1 MKKNFQNKN
10 NNEFSKFKNNSSSKT
25 NIPLNQGNEKIENLL
40 HKNKEQKG
48 FDIDNNNNDNC
59 NKENTKDILIS
70 LNKNSTKKVANVKD
84 KDKFR
89 LLIRRKEIYD
99 SFDDEEYKEEDIDFY
114 LDPDS
119 WYIRIFDFF
128 LLFSSMVYF
137 IFVPYFLS
145 RNYFIIKDNKIWK
158 IILFIIDIIYII
170 DFLTNFFRSYKNF
183 DENHIRKTKKIFTHY
198 LRTWLIFDLIEAIPY
213 FSIIKYLEK
222 IVNEDQFG
230 NKFIEYRTINPK
242 LYVILLIKVIK
253 VYKIF
258 YSNSYSNGTVSF
270 FSEIFR
276 KNEFLDDHGGFIVIF
291 FITLILINMTTCL
304 FIFLGINAYPGWII
318 KLNIQDEGYL
328 YIYLVSVYFI
338 IVTITTVGYGDITGQ
353 DYLEIIFQ
361 IFLLIIGTIAY
372 SFTISYISNY
382 IIKSNKKSMT
392 FEKHL
397 EILQEIKLHHP
408 EMKNSLYN
416 EVLRNIYNE
425 QLYEKKDKH
434 LLIDC
439 LPYSLKNKLISEMY
453 KPIIRNFV
461 FFKDID
467 NSDFIAK
474 VVTSL
479 KPLITIKG
487 DIVIQEGDYIKE
499 IIFVKKGVIGLN
511 ISIDLNEPDLS
522 LKKYLCGN
530 KIGKFDIS
538 YMKSNYGT
546 KTNTEI
552 NFQNIYQSNNNN
564 LNLDNNIN
572 NNNIENSTYRPKNIE
587 EIKVIEIRSREHFGD
602 ALMFLNERCPL
613 VAKVRTRNAE
623 LLILR
628 KMEAIEIYSIYP
640 NIWKRI
646 NKKSLYN
653 MEQIYLKIKKIVI
666 ELSNRYKL
674 NIDKLINRKKS
685 SKNNIKKREV
695 MRNMNKIEEQM
706 EEEISKLSNN
716 NNNNINHINNN
727 NEQMILQER
736 KENIVD
742 FNENINQNV
751 EVNNLERKISVKLVE
766 NMTFLK
772 KKTTKK
778 ESLIDKMS
786 KKELDAKILLKMS
799 SIIKKNKSLKIFND
813 ELTKVNTHISRSLR
827 KSKTKNNRCNSARSN
842 INLSKRSSY
851 QKAHYYTNSSN
862 LSSSKNHNLFRIK
875 KSRTK
880 KEKLLYNA
888 FTNLTTTQ
896 ENTFQL
902 NSSYDNINKIS
913 NNKYIKDINLQTKIK
928 QVLINECSPAN
939 LVKKKTAFLRL
950 PNVDEYASK
959 TPKSS
964 KGSNNKLFSIF
975 LNDTKVENN
984 MSDLNNES
992 PSVANSLSYG
1002 GSVKSDMNDI
1012 NSNNKKTK
1020 REKLE
1025 SSGKIFLQ
1033 IKKSDNFAS
1042 TRNIIDLRKINT
1054 PILEG
1059 RKLKRKKKPEK
1070 INKQLNIISKNIKNT
1085 SHNINNP
1092 QDFYFNLF
1100 NNIIA
1105 KEKSCVEEEGK
1116 DSGSNTL
1123 KDSNLNSIKKESV
1136 TSLKSSIVDQNSFS
1150 SGNLKDSKVNLLK
1163 TRTKRKSGFNI
1174 KIEC

>member
-1 MKKNFQNKN
+1 
-10 NNEFSKFKNNSSSKT
+10 
-25 NIPLNQGNEKIENLL
+25 
-40 HKNKEQKG
+40 
-48 FDIDNNNNDNC
+48 
-59 NKENTKDILIS
+59 
-70 LNKNSTKKVANVKD
+70 
-84 KDKFR
+84 
-89 LLIRRKEIYD
+89 
-99 SFDDEEYKEEDIDFY
+99 
-114 LDPDS
+114 
-119 WYIRIFDFF
+119 
-128 LLFSSMVYF
+128 
-137 IFVPYFLS
+137 
-145 RNYFIIKDNKIWK
+145 
-158 IILFIIDIIYII
+158 
-170 DFLTNFFRSYKNF
+170 
-183 DENHIRKTKKIFTHY
+183 
-198 LRTWLIFDLIEAIPY
+198 
-213 FSIIKYLEK
+213 
-222 IVNEDQFG
+222 
-230 NKFIEYRTINPK
+230 
-242 LYVILLIKVIK
+242 
-253 VYKIF
+253 
-258 YSNSYSNGTVSF
+258 
-270 FSEIFR
+270 
-276 KNEFLDDHGGFIVIF
+276 
-291 FITLILINMTTCL
+291 
-304 FIFLGINAYPGWII
+304 
-318 KLNIQDEGYL
+318 
-328 YIYLVSVYFI
+328 
-338 IVTITTVGYGDITGQ
+338 
-353 DYLEIIFQ
+353 
-361 IFLLIIGTIAY
+361 
-372 SFTISYISNY
+372 
-382 IIKSNKKSMT
+382 
-392 FEKHL
+392 
-397 EILQEIKLHHP
+397 
-408 EMKNSLYN
+408 
-416 EVLRNIYNE
+416 
-425 QLYEKKDKH
+425 
-434 LLIDC
+434 
-439 LPYSLKNKLISEMY
+439 
-453 KPIIRNFV
+453 
-461 FFKDID
+461 
-467 NSDFIAK
+467 
-474 VVTSL
+474 
-479 KPLITIKG
+479 
-487 DIVIQEGDYIKE
+487 
-499 IIFVKKGVIGLN
+499 
-511 ISIDLNEPDLS
+511 
-522 LKKYLCGN
+522 
-530 KIGKFDIS
+530 
-538 YMKSNYGT
+538 
-546 KTNTEI
+546 
-552 NFQNIYQSNNNN
+552 
-564 LNLDNNIN
+564 
-572 NNNIENSTYRPKNIE
+572 
-587 EIKVIEIRSREHFGD
+587 
-602 ALMFLNERCPL
+602 
-613 VAKVRTRNAE
+613 
-623 LLILR
+623 
-628 KMEAIEIYSIYP
+628 
-640 NIWKRI
+640 
-646 NKKSLYN
+646 
-653 MEQIYLKIKKIVI
+653 
-666 ELSNRYKL
+666 
-674 NIDKLINRKKS
+674 
-685 SKNNIKKREV
+685 

-706 EEEISKLSNN
+706 EKEISKISNKS
-716 NNNNINHINNN
+716 NNNINN
-727 NEQMILQER
+727 NEPMVLQER
-736 KENIVD
+736 KERIVD
-742 FNENINQNV
+742 FNENINQNE
-751 EVNNLERKISVKLVE
+751 EVSNLERKISVKLVE

-778 ESLIDKMS
+778 ESLIDEMS
-786 KKELDAKILLKMS
+786 KKEIDKKILLKMS

-813 ELTKVNTHISRSLR
+813 ELTKVNTHISRSLSRSLR

-939 LVKKKTAFLRL
+939 LLKKKTAFLRL
-950 PNVDEYASK
+950 PNNVDEYTSK

-984 MSDLNNES
+984 MSDSNNES